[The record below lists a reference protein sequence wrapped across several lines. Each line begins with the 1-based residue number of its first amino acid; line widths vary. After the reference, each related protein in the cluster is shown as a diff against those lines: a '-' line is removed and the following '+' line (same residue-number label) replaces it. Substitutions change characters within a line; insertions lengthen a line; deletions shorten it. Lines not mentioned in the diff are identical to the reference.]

1 MREIKFR
8 AWDYREEKMYS
19 VKTIYWN
26 NDGVMRGIYDK
37 EREDETGHYVPDCRL
52 ELMQYTGLKDKNGVE
67 IYEGDIV
74 KTDNSACIGF
84 ENRIFKVFWFDENS
98 AFWVIAKHIKKN
110 DNDTTI
116 WDTEALPN
124 VYGGCEVIGNI
135 YQNPELLEVKP

>member
-37 EREDETGHYVPDCRL
+37 EREDETGHYIPDCRL

-74 KTDNSACIGF
+74 KITRENYIYNAGGATDIKEYIKQVQYPFFVSCGQ
-84 ENRIFKVFWFDENS
+84 
-98 AFWVIAKHIKKN
+98 AF
-110 DNDTTI
+110 
-116 WDTEALPN
+116 
-124 VYGGCEVIGNI
+124 GGIDGSEGIPDIVEVIGNV
-135 YQNPELLEVKP
+135 YENPELLEAS